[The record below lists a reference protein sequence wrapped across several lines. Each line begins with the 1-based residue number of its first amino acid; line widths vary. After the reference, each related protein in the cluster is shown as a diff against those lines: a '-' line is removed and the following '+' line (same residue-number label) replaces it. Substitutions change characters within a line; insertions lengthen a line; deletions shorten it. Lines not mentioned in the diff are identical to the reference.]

1 MAWSHSQNAAVLPEV
16 IYAPTDD
23 GWQLALHHWPPRRA
37 TRRHPVLM
45 LHGLGANRLNLDLD
59 ERHSVAQAARERG
72 FDVYVLELRGAGLS
86 RPPGG
91 RDRARF
97 QWGFGDH
104 SARDLPA
111 GLRKV
116 RELTGAEQVHGFGHS
131 MGGMLYYS
139 LGARRVPE
147 LRSITTVGSPLLAD
161 INLAPREQ
169 KLLQLA
175 VRLAPATSQ
184 RRVPLRQLI
193 GAAGMFIRITARLAD
208 GLLLNADNCDTEV
221 LGVFAR
227 EGINDVPVK
236 LMLEMTDQMAAVT
249 ADGPYAYESRLDRVE
264 VPVYAMGGSVDR
276 IAPAASVRALVSR
289 LRGPD
294 IRYREMGTAFGDSAD
309 YGHADLLVGRNA
321 REEVFPLLLDYLE
334 EVD

>member
-1 MAWSHSQNAAVLPEV
+1 MLPEV

-23 GWQLALHHWPPRRA
+23 GWQLALHHWPPRGT
-37 TRRHPVLM
+37 TRRYPVLM
-45 LHGLGANRLNLDLD
+45 VHGLGTNRLSLDLD

-72 FDVYVLELRGAGLS
+72 FDVYILELRGAGLS

-104 SARDLPA
+104 SGRDLPA
-111 GLRKV
+111 ALRKV

-139 LGARRVPE
+139 LGVRRVPE
-147 LRSITTVGSPLLAD
+147 LRSITTVGSPLLAE
-161 INLAPREQ
+161 INLAAREQ
-169 KLLQLA
+169 RLLQLA

-184 RRVPLRQLI
+184 RRVPLRQLL

-208 GLLLNADNCDTEV
+208 GLLLNADNCDNEI
-221 LGVFAR
+221 LSVFAR

-236 LMLEMTDQMAAVT
+236 LMLEMTQQIAEVS
-249 ADGPYAYESRLDRVE
+249 ADGPYSYESQLDRVE
-264 VPVYAMGGSVDR
+264 VPVFAMGGSVDR
-276 IAPAASVRALVSR
+276 IAPAMSVRSLALR
-289 LRGPD
+289 LGASD
-294 IRYREMGTAFGDSAD
+294 IRYREMGKALGDSAD

>member
-1 MAWSHSQNAAVLPEV
+1 MLPEV
-16 IYAPTDD
+16 IYSPTDD
-23 GWQLALHHWPPRRA
+23 GWQLALHHWPARRSM
-37 TRRHPVLM
+37 RRHPVLM
-45 LHGLGANRLNLDLD
+45 VHGLAANRLNLDLD
-59 ERHSVAQAARERG
+59 ERHSVAQAARDRG

-111 GLRKV
+111 ALRTV
-116 RELTGAEQVHGFGHS
+116 CELTGAEQVHGFGHS
-131 MGGMLYYS
+131 MGGMLYYA
-139 LGARRVPE
+139 LGVRRVAE
-147 LRSITTVGSPLLAD
+147 LRSITTVGTPLLAD
-161 INLAPREQ
+161 SNLAVREQ

-175 VRLAPATSQ
+175 VSLAPATSQ
-184 RRVPLRQLI
+184 RRVPLRQLL
-193 GAAGMFIRITARLAD
+193 GAAGRFIRITARLAD
-208 GLLLNADNCDTEV
+208 GLLLNVDNCDTQV

-236 LMLEMTDQMAAVT
+236 LMREMTEQIAGKAD
-249 ADGPYAYESRLDRVE
+249 DGPFAYESRLDRVE
-264 VPVYAMGGSVDR
+264 VPVFAMGGSVDR

-294 IRYREMGTAFGDSAD
+294 VRYREMGKAFGDGAD
-309 YGHADLLVGRNA
+309 YGHGDLLVGRNA
-321 REEVFPLLLDYLE
+321 REEVFPQLLDYLE